1 MENPEKLIIITS
13 QNGPEF
19 QNYWGLDG
27 DDHILV
33 KNGSEIGGFYLASL
47 NPIARHEKLQKQID
61 DDGYLVMIHRH
72 NDPVFEKRTF
82 ERDGK
87 TITYHVYYYSTQD
100 EQLNGDLW
108 SIDNDYNDYNYVGS
122 DKDPSCPFD
131 ILRMAIK
138 RGQNTDPAVKKII
151 EWVENKTTA
160 ANILEVKLDTLHQ
173 CLTPEG
179 AAKVAEIKNYD
190 LLKDKVIAGN
200 LTTDEFIKKKLVSE
214 EDCFSDNYINSLSQL
229 RDVLLEKD
237 T

>member
-1 MENPEKLIIITS
+1 MENPDKLIIITS

-19 QNYWGLDG
+19 ENYWGLNN
-27 DDHILV
+27 DDRSFV
-33 KNGSEIGGFYLASL
+33 KNGRKKGAFYVASL
-47 NPIARHEKLQKQID
+47 NPIARHEKLQKTIEEN
-61 DDGYLVMIHRH
+61 GFLVMIHRQ
-72 NDPVFEKRTF
+72 NEPVFEKRTF

-108 SIDNDYNDYNYVGS
+108 SIDTDYNYKDP

-131 ILRMAIK
+131 ILRMAIQF
-138 RGQNTDPAVKKII
+138 GQDTAPAVKRII
-151 EWVENKTTA
+151 KWVENKTTA

-214 EDCFSDNYINSLSQL
+214 EDCFSDNYINNLSQL